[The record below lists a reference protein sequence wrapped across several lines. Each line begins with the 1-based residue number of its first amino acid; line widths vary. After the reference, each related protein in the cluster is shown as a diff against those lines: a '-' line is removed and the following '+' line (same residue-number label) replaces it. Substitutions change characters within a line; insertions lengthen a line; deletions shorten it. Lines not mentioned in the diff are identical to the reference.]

1 MGRLRGTV
9 RSIQAYPRRAFSP
22 TNPATANRHRACES
36 ANARQQATVNATDP
50 PNRRFRDHGTSQT
63 SPARKRFESWTEY
76 RRRERNPTAPS
87 GSFDA
92 GFGDGDAF

>member
-1 MGRLRGTV
+1 
-9 RSIQAYPRRAFSP
+9 
-22 TNPATANRHRACES
+22 
-36 ANARQQATVNATDP
+36 
-50 PNRRFRDHGTSQT
+50 